1 MSTPTIACPQCARTF
16 VNAKRHATHVAQC
29 RIPVPVSDA
38 CALVELDGALYYR
51 ADDLTMFYPD
61 TRTGRDVLSAC
72 AAPEDQVAYATI
84 SPKRGVWKASNASV
98 KVSRA
103 LLRAPWARANVTG
116 LDAHLA
122 QMAGSEQQAVQAAGR
137 PAVATPPSIP
147 KTHARS
153 QQQPLMME
161 IYESLRLKAAEM
173 DLVRA
178 QVALMAAQA
187 GERRAIELHAKELE
201 ALERRTAAYVASVA
215 VAEAASE

>member
-38 CALVELDGALYYR
+38 CALVELDGALYFR

-84 SPKRGVWKASNASV
+84 SPKRGVWKASTASV

-122 QMAGSEQQAVQAAGR
+122 QMSGSEQAAGGR
-137 PAVATPPSIP
+137 PPAATPPPNPVSKP
-147 KTHARS
+147 HARS
-153 QQQPLMME
+153 QQQPSMME

-178 QVALMAAQA
+178 QVALLAAQA
-187 GERRAIELHAKELE
+187 SERRAIELHAKELE

-215 VAEAASE
+215 GAEAASE